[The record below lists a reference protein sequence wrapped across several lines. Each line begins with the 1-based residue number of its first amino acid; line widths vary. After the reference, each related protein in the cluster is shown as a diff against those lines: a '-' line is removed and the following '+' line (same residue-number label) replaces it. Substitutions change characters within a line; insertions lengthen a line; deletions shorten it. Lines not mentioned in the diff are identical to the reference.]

1 LSARRRLPAAVVAL
15 GLVSLFTDASS
26 EMIIPLLPAF
36 LVTLGASATM
46 MGLIDGVAETTSA
59 MLKLGSGVWADR
71 VRRRKPLVLFGYGLA
86 SLARPL
92 IALAQTPL
100 QVLGI
105 RFVDRIGKGVRSSP
119 RDALIAEAAAP
130 EQRGAAF
137 GFHRAMDHT
146 GALVGPLLAFGL
158 VWLGL
163 STRAVFAL
171 AAIPAALAVV
181 TLALFV
187 REVPREPA
195 LPQATGA
202 PAARAPL
209 PPALRRYL
217 VVLAIFTLASST
229 DFFLLLRAHELGVP
243 DVHAPLLWALLHL
256 VKSTLSTPLGA
267 LSDRLPRRRL
277 ILAGWLVYAL
287 VYGAFGLARAPW
299 HIWALFLVYGLYAA
313 ACEGAEKALVAD
325 LAPAAARGRAFG
337 WFNFTVGLCA
347 LPASLAFGIVWDRV
361 GHAAAFFTGASLA
374 AVAGLGLLLV
384 GRAAVSSP
392 ESGRAG

>member
-1 LSARRRLPAAVVAL
+1 
-15 GLVSLFTDASS
+15 
-26 EMIIPLLPAF
+26 
-36 LVTLGASATM
+36 
-46 MGLIDGVAETTSA
+46 
-59 MLKLGSGVWADR
+59 VWADR

-195 LPQATGA
+195 RPPATGA

-243 DVHAPLLWALLHL
+243 DVHAPLL
-256 VKSTLSTPLGA
+256 
-267 LSDRLPRRRL
+267 
-277 ILAGWLVYAL
+277 
-287 VYGAFGLARAPW
+287 
-299 HIWALFLVYGLYAA
+299 
-313 ACEGAEKALVAD
+313 
-325 LAPAAARGRAFG
+325 
-337 WFNFTVGLCA
+337 
-347 LPASLAFGIVWDRV
+347 
-361 GHAAAFFTGASLA
+361 
-374 AVAGLGLLLV
+374 
-384 GRAAVSSP
+384 
-392 ESGRAG
+392 